1 MKHWWQMIKFVV
13 VGGLSFLISIGTYT
27 FLTRVVAPGSN
38 LVLMNLMANIAAII
52 FNFFAHREWTY
63 AVRIRDR
70 GRHQFIR
77 YGMVVAS
84 ATAAQSFLFW
94 FGVHVIGIHDILSA
108 VFAAIICAGYTFIVH
123 RIFTFAK
130 HMPQAKM

>member
-1 MKHWWQMIKFVV
+1 MKQWWQMIKFVV

-27 FLTRVVAPGSN
+27 LLTRVIAPGAN

-63 AVRIRDR
+63 AVRIQHRSHR
-70 GRHQFIR
+70 QLVR
-77 YGMVVAS
+77 YLIVVAS
-84 ATAAQSFLFW
+84 ATAAQSLLFW
-94 FGVHVIGIHDILSA
+94 FGTHVIGIHDVISA
-108 VFAAIICAGYTFIVH
+108 VFAALICACYTFIVH

-130 HMPQAKM
+130 HKP